1 MIKFIFMPILIINE
15 NIPDIIHMIDQK
27 DREEELICPEC
38 GEPLSEHM
46 EEFESKEEFIDSISN
61 SYVDSV
67 FEDFWNDRK
76 KDLKQLSKRE
86 IAEEAFFQSITNF
99 LHNYIPDKQKE
110 KDSISNGNKT

>member
-1 MIKFIFMPILIINE
+1 MPILIINE

-46 EEFESKEEFIDSISN
+46 EEFESKEEFINSISN